1 MVDGEIGLGDLL
13 FGECSICCHFGRV
26 TNIHRSQGTRKG
38 WLYTIQGV
46 GSHSYFADQIK
57 HWWWKELQVLIKEKY
72 GDNYIY
78 KDKPKITYQGEKYL
92 VDSVTFFENF
102 RAVLWNPKAREFK
115 QVPLYMLRDKTLER
129 LVNQYK
135 KEQIY

>member
-72 GDNYIY
+72 GDNYIF
-78 KDKPKITYQGEKYL
+78 KEKIKITYQGEKCL
-92 VDSVTFFENF
+92 LDSVTFFEYYC
-102 RAVLWNPKAREFK
+102 AILWNPKTREFR
-115 QVPLYMLRDKTLER
+115 QAPLYMLKDKTLER
-129 LVNQYK
+129 IVNQYK
-135 KEQIY
+135 KEQTY